1 MRRRRLIPLLVPA
14 LAIVLAPAVALAAPP
29 EDGTLAV
36 RDAGSDVAPAT
47 VLLDLSGTV
56 VAQVDK
62 GRIAVSNLGAP
73 GDVVPVVT
81 GEAVVTKDT
90 DGDGTANVY
99 VGRHLKL
106 RATGGHYRIGIWGS
120 GVDLNA
126 VGHGKA
132 KLAGTGGW
140 YSTDGSAKAPLP
152 ALIKNL
158 PIGS

>member
-1 MRRRRLIPLLVPA
+1 MRRPRLIALLVPA
-14 LAIVLAPAVALAAPP
+14 LAMVLAPTIACAAPQD
-29 EDGTLAV
+29 DGTLAV
-36 RDAGSDVAPAT
+36 RDAGSELAPAT
-47 VLLDLSGTV
+47 VLLDFTGTV

-81 GEAVVTKDT
+81 GEAVVSKDT

-99 VGRHLKL
+99 SGRHLKL
-106 RATGGHYRIGIWGS
+106 RATGGHYRISIWGA

-152 ALIKNL
+152 VVTKSL